1 MNNNQ
6 IPNEESEQ
14 INLSNRIS
22 LSKIL
27 ETKEILILNQVPI
40 QLHSAQQEI
49 NNLRLLNI
57 CLQSTLIRVQTQLIE
72 YLPINI
78 HDEIKRNEIKQK
90 LISLRQNDDHS
101 RRIIDSQ
108 QISFFQIIDNFKNLL
123 DIKQKQ
129 EQINNKDI
137 SLIKNEK
144 QIDILY
150 EMFHELNTIIHTE
163 HNDRICQLYITLA
176 ETSHSVN
183 QTQEILDHTIH
194 AHKIITRRK
203 MKRKIFLI
211 FIAFIFISIFIFIII
226 ISIRIH

>member
-6 IPNEESEQ
+6 ISNEESEQ

-203 MKRKIFLI
+203 IKRKIFLI